1 MRGSVILSLI
11 LDTMAVVFILL
22 PARYLSGLSTDPKVV
37 RNIKRVVGI
46 LLLAAGFLVDRFV
59 THGG

>member
-1 MRGSVILSLI
+1 MKGSVLLSLTLDI
-11 LDTMAVVFILL
+11 LAVAFIFL
-22 PARYLSGLSTDPKVV
+22 PARYLAGLSTDPKVV

-46 LLLAAGFLVDRFV
+46 LLLLSGFLVDRYI

>member
-1 MRGSVILSLI
+1 MRGSVFLSLTLDI
-11 LDTMAVVFILL
+11 LAVVFIFL
-22 PARYLSGLSTDPKVV
+22 PARYLSGLSSDPKVI

-46 LLLAAGFLVDRFV
+46 LLLLAGFLVDRFI

>member
-11 LDTMAVVFILL
+11 LDILAVVFILL
-22 PARYLSGLSTDPKVV
+22 PPRFLSGLSTDPKVV
-37 RNIKRVVGI
+37 RNIKRVGGI
-46 LLLAAGFLVDRFV
+46 LLLLSGFLVDRFI